1 MHPDELF
8 SILRPANPTRVDGF
22 FYNSLVLEFVFWAAV
37 LVLTAI
43 LLKVSPYFF
52 EKIEH
57 YGKSLSQR
65 TGLVVVL
72 MTLAALS
79 LRAGSLILVPY
90 PVPKVHDEFSYLLQ
104 GETFASG
111 RLTNPTPAGWEHLE
125 TFHVNMRPSY
135 QSMYP
140 PGQALFMA
148 AAEVVGAHP
157 WWGIWLSLGLM
168 CGAVCWALQG
178 WVPPQWALLGGLF
191 CVIRFSTFSYWVNT
205 YLGGTL
211 AALGGAL
218 VLGSLPRLKRHPRA
232 RYGILFAL
240 GLVILANSRPYEGL
254 IFSAVPLLMFLI
266 WLVREWPRREVKL
279 VLIPVCSILVAGAIA
294 IAYYNWR
301 GTGNP
306 MLMPYVANQQQYH
319 ITKPFIWQ
327 TRYPIPEYRQQ
338 VMRTFYV
345 YHELPDYLNRA
356 NRDGYSRLM
365 SRKLSVFYEFFIWPM
380 IIPTIFAAWVMMKS
394 RKMRIIPLTLLCMLG
409 GLLVE
414 EWALQA
420 QYAAPALAA
429 VLLVVIYGLRL
440 AWTWQPRGLPLGP
453 MLVRSAV
460 LIMTGLSVASA
471 VERMVN
477 PYELL
482 SHQLPPAH
490 IDRARIVSQLERIPG
505 QHLVFVHHE
514 PWDAGAISWIY
525 NDPDLN
531 HSRILWA
538 HDMGDADN
546 EKLIRLYPN
555 RRVWR
560 VDKDYVFNLLRPY
573 SPSDEPAELMQAAY
587 TDSGVAH
594 AQ

>member
-8 SILRPANPTRVDGF
+8 SILRPANASDDTL
-22 FYNSLVLEFVFWAAV
+22 FYNSLVLEFAFWAAV
-37 LVLTAI
+37 LLLTAI
-43 LLKVSPYFF
+43 LIKTKPSFF
-52 EKIEH
+52 EKVEH
-57 YGKSLSQR
+57 YVKSLSKK
-65 TGLVVVL
+65 TGLVVVV
-72 MTLAALS
+72 MTLAALF
-79 LRAGSLILVPY
+79 LRAGSLIVFPY
-90 PVPKVHDEFSYLLQ
+90 PVPKLHDEFSYLLQ

-111 RLTNPTPAGWEHLE
+111 RITNPTPAGWEHLE

-157 WWGIWLSLGLM
+157 WWGIWLSLGIM

-178 WVPPQWALLGGLF
+178 WLPPQWALLGGLF

-205 YLGGTL
+205 YLGGTV
-211 AALGGAL
+211 AAIGGAL
-218 VLGSLPRLKRHPRA
+218 VLGSLPRLKRHPKA
-232 RYGILFAL
+232 QYGILFAL
-240 GLVILANSRPYEGL
+240 GLVILAISRPYEGL
-254 IFSAVPLLMFLI
+254 IFSVIPLLMFLI
-266 WLVREWPRREVKL
+266 WLVRAWQRREVKL

-301 GTGNP
+301 STGNP

-327 TRYPIPEYRQQ
+327 TRYPIPEYRHQ

-345 YHELPDYLNRA
+345 FHELPDYLNRA
-356 NRDGYSRLM
+356 NPDGYSRLM

-380 IIPTIFAAWVMMKS
+380 LIPTIFAGWVMMKS
-394 RKMRIIPLTLLCMLG
+394 RKMRIIPIMLLCMLG

-420 QYAAPALAA
+420 QYPAPALAA

-440 AWTWQPRGLPLGP
+440 AWTWQPRGVPLGP

-460 LIMTGLSVASA
+460 LIVFGLSVAA
-471 VERMVN
+471 AGQRMIN

-482 SHQLPPAH
+482 PNEHPPTH
-490 IDRARIVSQLERIPG
+490 IERARIVSQLERIPG
-505 QHLVFVHHE
+505 QHLVFVHHQL
-514 PWDAGAISWIY
+514 WDRGAVSWIY

-531 HSRILWA
+531 HSRIIWA
-538 HDMGDADN
+538 HDMGDAEN

-560 VDKDYVFNLLRPY
+560 VDKDNLFNLVMPY
-573 SPSDEPAELMQAAY
+573 SPSDEPAEVMQAAY
-587 TDSGVAH
+587 KSSGATH